1 MAMMLNGEVQ
11 GEDSALGPEKEA
23 RIGKE
28 SPLSPEI
35 LKHYAGSDE
44 SVRLERGRGL
54 LERVRTLL
62 LLERYLPH
70 PPARVA
76 DVGGGAGA
84 YAIPLAARGYE
95 VHLVDPVPVHVQQ
108 ASQGSTDGR
117 DKSVTGIAIADARR
131 LPFAD
136 ATMDAVLALGPLYHL
151 PDRDDRITALLETS
165 RVLRDDGVLFAAAIS
180 RFAST
185 YDGLFNVYLE
195 DELFQQIVERDVR
208 DGQHRNPTNYPA
220 YFTTA
225 YFHLPDEFVH
235 EIGDAGLSVDDLFA
249 VEGPAS
255 WLPEIQPWLEDARRR
270 DILLR
275 AIERVETEPSILG
288 ASAHLLAVARRR

>member
-1 MAMMLNGEVQ
+1 
-11 GEDSALGPEKEA
+11 
-23 RIGKE
+23 
-28 SPLSPEI
+28 
-35 LKHYAGSDE
+35 LKHYEGSDE
-44 SVRLERGRGL
+44 RVRLDRGRGL

-76 DVGGGAGA
+76 DVGGGAGV

-95 VHLVDPVPVHVQQ
+95 VHLVDPVPVHARQ
-108 ASQGSTDGR
+108 ASQGSTVGHR
-117 DKSVTGIAIADARR
+117 KSVTGVAIADARR

-136 ATMDAVLALGPLYHL
+136 ETMDAVLALGPLYHL
-151 PDRDDRITALLETS
+151 PERDDRITVLWETS
-165 RVLRDDGVLFAAAIS
+165 RVLRDGGVLFAAAIS

-185 YDGLFNVYLE
+185 YDGLFNAYLE
-195 DELFQQIVERDVR
+195 DEPFQQIVERDVR
-208 DGQHRNPTNYPA
+208 DGQHRNPTNHPA

-275 AIERVETEPSILG
+275 AIERIETEPSILG
-288 ASAHLLAVARRR
+288 ASAHLLAVAHRR